1 MILVLIISA
10 LENAIDRYRV
20 NNAIPANVDVVS
32 EDDLNVECEKLGQKM
47 MLKNEY
53 VVYWCRLCVSN
64 LVIEL
69 TVATVF

>member
-32 EDDLNVECEKLGQKM
+32 EDDLNVECGKLGQKM
-47 MLKNEY
+47 MRKNEY
-53 VVYWCRLCVSN
+53 VVY
-64 LVIEL
+64 
-69 TVATVF
+69 